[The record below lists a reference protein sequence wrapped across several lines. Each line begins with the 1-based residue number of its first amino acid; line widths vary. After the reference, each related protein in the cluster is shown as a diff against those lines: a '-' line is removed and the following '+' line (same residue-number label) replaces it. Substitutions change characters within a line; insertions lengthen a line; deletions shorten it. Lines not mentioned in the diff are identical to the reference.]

1 MSYIP
6 SVNIEHNTANDFNY
20 IVTENAK
27 LVVGS
32 LVNGFNSGHHS
43 FTLIGTYGTGKSSF
57 ILAFE
62 NDIKNRIGQLVRNRK
77 VFGDVKDFEFLNI
90 VGDYAPLSKLI
101 GRKLSTENENPIDYL
116 HQYYQQLRKQN
127 KFLFIVIDEFGKIL
141 EYAANNNPE
150 KELYFLQKL
159 AEFVNVPSRN
169 IILITTLHQ
178 NFGSYAVKLT
188 DTQRNEWQKVKGRL
202 KKLYLRSR

>member
-62 NDIKNRIGQLVRNRK
+62 NDIK
-77 VFGDVKDFEFLNI
+77 
-90 VGDYAPLSKLI
+90 
-101 GRKLSTENENPIDYL
+101 TESVNWYETGKSL
-116 HQYYQQLRKQN
+116 ATL
-127 KFLFIVIDEFGKIL
+127 KIL
-141 EYAANNNPE
+141 
-150 KELYFLQKL
+150 
-159 AEFVNVPSRN
+159 S
-169 IILITTLHQ
+169 
-178 NFGSYAVKLT
+178 S
-188 DTQRNEWQKVKGRL
+188 
-202 KKLYLRSR
+202 